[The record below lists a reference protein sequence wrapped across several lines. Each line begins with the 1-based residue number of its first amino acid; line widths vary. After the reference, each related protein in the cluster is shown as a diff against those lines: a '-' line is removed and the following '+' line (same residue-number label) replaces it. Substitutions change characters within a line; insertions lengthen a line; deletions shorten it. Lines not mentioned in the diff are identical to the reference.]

1 MKSNILKEKSFG
13 FAVRIVK
20 LSQMLIKE
28 KKEFVIG
35 KQIIRS
41 GSSIGAMV
49 REAEYAESK
58 ADFVH
63 KMNIALK
70 EANET
75 EYWLDILFKTG
86 YLQELLYNSLK
97 QDIKELL
104 KLLISTIKT
113 TKSNINNKT
122 K

>member
-70 EANET
+70 TLNFN
-75 EYWLDILFKTG
+75 DK
-86 YLQELLYNSLK
+86 
-97 QDIKELL
+97 
-104 KLLISTIKT
+104 
-113 TKSNINNKT
+113 NNKI
-122 K
+122 KHKQQNKIEIINC